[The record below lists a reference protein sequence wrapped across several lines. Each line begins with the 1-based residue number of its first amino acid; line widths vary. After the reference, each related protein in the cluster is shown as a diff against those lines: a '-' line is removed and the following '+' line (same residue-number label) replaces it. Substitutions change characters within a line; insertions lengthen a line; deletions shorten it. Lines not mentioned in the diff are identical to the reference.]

1 MQAPNVPT
9 GVGMGGLRRAGRG
22 RGEGGVGEEAGGKG
36 AGEGDPGRGR
46 GLLVA
51 LPTSAV
57 SPQPSQSETPP

>member
-1 MQAPNVPT
+1 
-9 GVGMGGLRRAGRG
+9 MGGLRRAGRG
-22 RGEGGVGEEAGGKG
+22 RGEGGVGEEAGGRGTGK
-36 AGEGDPGRGR
+36 GDPGRGG